1 MTMTMH
7 GWLIDRVTDWQIDWS
22 IDWLIDWSIDWSAWS
37 YWLIA
42 VIENTDAL
50 DQFSAAQHSDSNPLP
65 L

>member
-1 MTMTMH
+1 MVGWLTE
-7 GWLIDRVTDWQIDWS
+7 WLIDR
-22 IDWLIDWSIDWSAWS
+22 LIDRSIDWSAWS

-50 DQFSAAQHSDSNPLP
+50 DQSSAAQHSDSNPLP